1 MTVGRG
7 AARLAA
13 LLVVVALV
21 AVAGWGS
28 WQNRRDRVV
37 RAPTGTA
44 ETVEEAAGATA
55 SAATVAPVPVA
66 VPVGCWA
73 QTGVAT
79 DPAAGVGERVSLRYC
94 LGSADGSTMTLS
106 QGERVRCE
114 AAVLAEPVGE
124 RLRIAMA
131 REPSCAFGPALPRFD
146 ALCNP
151 PDGERMT
158 CDIDW
163 GEGLVETF
171 RLGRS

>member
-1 MTVGRG
+1 MTAGRG

-21 AVAGWGS
+21 GVAGWGS

-37 RAPTGTA
+37 RAPAGTVEAVRETGTTA
-44 ETVEEAAGATA
+44 NAAVT
-55 SAATVAPVPVA
+55 

-79 DPAAGVGERVSLRYC
+79 DPSAGVGERVSLRYC

-114 AAVLAEPVGE
+114 AAVLAEPAGE

-171 RLGRS
+171 RLRRS